1 MSIEHLT
8 ANDAGE
14 LIVPESADDW
24 RDWVSATRTRNRVLG
39 DPLLDWLELYGS
51 DRGFERDDELP
62 DYDPRTDF
70 TEFLFAQGRAFENA
84 VVAHLRTLHPVM
96 TISEGPEGVRDLSP
110 DPPNPRPDSAAGTRK
125 QVPL

>member
-8 ANDAGE
+8 VNDAGE

-62 DYDPRTDF
+62 DYRSHAITALYRCSTSPSSTS
-70 TEFLFAQGRAFENA
+70 TTTSFAADGI
-84 VVAHLRTLHPVM
+84 V
-96 TISEGPEGVRDLSP
+96 
-110 DPPNPRPDSAAGTRK
+110 
-125 QVPL
+125 